1 MASPS
6 TATHSASRRHRLV
19 RRQTFGQRI
28 AAFLNPLDNLL
39 SVSLLFETYDWEGLG
54 ESIAAPAGIALNV
67 LLMVARANSNIKLGW
82 RGGSSSVEDVL
93 RDPRHD
99 YSESD
104 TGALGWA
111 MHILAHLLF
120 AFALF
125 NTVYTLNRT
134 RQYRTFESSVHSNT
148 PPTPSAR
155 RVRVMDSP
163 NESSPYRIVKSF
175 FPNIA
180 YSTTPP
186 IHDGITHDAVWEIA
200 KWDPTKFNLAMSTYF
215 SPLHALVIFLL
226 LPYTPPPAL
235 THGLQ
240 TLSSASQANASTAY
254 AASRMAVIW
263 DITLINVFLTVY
275 LYLFFKAFRTQT
287 RDEKYISSQVLT
299 EYTKKF
305 VNPRVN
311 VPMRDV
317 GTSMEH
323 GGTVTSSPAVHM
335 PGFHT
340 HPNPNYVRHTAP
352 GAAGGLF
359 AGFNKS
365 TPDTST
371 TSDARIYTPAT
382 SNTHTPSYRTTSRE
396 NGVPSTL
403 GSSRRSFGVPS
414 TSSTRK
420 SFSAAELMTPAR
432 KVSAGTASMGN
443 SARPSPAVGSK
454 VPGKNGN
461 VWGGGV
467 DYGVRSPMKRAT
479 RDRGF

>member
-1 MASPS
+1 MPPSNMATPP
-6 TATHSASRRHRLV
+6 AHSASRRHRLV

-28 AAFLNPLDNLL
+28 ASFLNPLDNLL

-54 ESIAAPAGIALNV
+54 ESIAAPAGIALNI
-67 LLMVARANSNIKLGW
+67 LLMVARANSNTKLGW
-82 RGGSSSVEDVL
+82 RGSSSAVEDVL

-99 YSESD
+99 YSD
-104 TGALGWA
+104 TGSGALGWV
-111 MHILAHLLF
+111 MHIFAHLLF
-120 AFALF
+120 GFALF
-125 NTVYTLNRT
+125 NSVYALNRT
-134 RQYRTFESSVHSNT
+134 RQYRTFESSVHNA

-155 RVRVMDSP
+155 RVRVSSSP
-163 NESSPYRIVKSF
+163 NESSPYRLIKQL
-175 FPNIA
+175 FPNLPYTSA
-180 YSTTPP
+180 PP
-186 IHDGITHDAVWEIA
+186 IHDGVTEDEVWEVA

-235 THGLQ
+235 THGLL
-240 TLSSASQANASTAY
+240 TLSSASSANASTAY
-254 AASRMAVIW
+254 SASRMAVIW

-287 RDEKYISSQVLT
+287 QDEKYISSQVLT

-311 VPMRDV
+311 VPMRDC
-317 GTSMEH
+317 GTSMEY
-323 GGTVTSSPAVHM
+323 GGSVTASPAVRM

-340 HPNPNYVRHTAP
+340 HPNPVYARHTTP

-359 AGFNKS
+359 AGFKKS
-365 TPDTST
+365 TPEANG
-371 TSDARIYTPAT
+371 DAY
-382 SNTHTPSYRTTSRE
+382 SHTPTSAHTQAMKHHARE
-396 NGVPSTL
+396 NPIPS
-403 GSSRRSFGVPS
+403 GRRSFGVPS
-414 TSSTRK
+414 SSVSSSRK
-420 SFSAAELMTPAR
+420 SFSTADLMTPAR
-432 KVSAGTASMGN
+432 KVATGITSLGG
-443 SARPSPAVGSK
+443 SARPSPAMGSK